1 MSIKDIVARFGGE
14 EFILVL
20 QATPLRSAYILADQ
34 IRSSLSKMNLK
45 IKDTGKSIGNITISL
60 GIALYKSNESIE
72 AAIKRADDA
81 LYRAKNT
88 GRNRT
93 VTELDLIE
101 EQ

>member
-1 MSIKDIVARFGGE
+1 
-14 EFILVL
+14 
-20 QATPLRSAYILADQ
+20 
-34 IRSSLSKMNLK
+34 MNLK

-93 VTELDLIE
+93 VTELDLVE